1 LPKKKKLHAGY
12 KLKAEKKSAIKSKTK
27 ETQSTGRPKIE
38 YCTVKQ
44 LIVAISI
51 SFIKLFNTEPSHND
65 INIKSVMGLIAIF
78 FKQMYGYQFDLQKG
92 INITNRVT
100 TDII

>member
-1 LPKKKKLHAGY
+1 MPKKKKLHAGY

-27 ETQSTGRPKIE
+27 ETQSTVRPKIE

>member
-1 LPKKKKLHAGY
+1 
-12 KLKAEKKSAIKSKTK
+12 
-27 ETQSTGRPKIE
+27 
-38 YCTVKQ
+38 
-44 LIVAISI
+44 
-51 SFIKLFNTEPSHND
+51 
-65 INIKSVMGLIAIF
+65 LIAIF